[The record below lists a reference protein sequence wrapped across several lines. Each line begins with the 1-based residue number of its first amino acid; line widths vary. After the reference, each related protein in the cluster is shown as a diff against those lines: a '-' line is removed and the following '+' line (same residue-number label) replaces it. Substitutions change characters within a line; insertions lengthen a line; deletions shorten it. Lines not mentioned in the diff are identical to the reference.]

1 MWEEL
6 RYWRYSKVRFRR
18 QAVLRGYIADFYCPK
33 ARLVVEIDGP
43 IHDPW
48 KDRIRDGHLAKVG
61 LRVIRFTNAQVL
73 TNLPQVLVE
82 IREAYRSRCKYLRRK
97 AVKVNF
103 RKLQNT
109 ISTIPQDS
117 SQQQGIKVFV
127 SDDYDE
133 RCAYVQI
140 VDKYSET
147 IKLVVLPL
155 FESPLTPQGKRCPPW
170 LN

>member
-6 RYWRYSKVRFRR
+6 RYWRYAKVRFRR

-48 KDRIRDGHLAKVG
+48 KDRIRDGHLAKAG

-82 IREAYRSRCKYLRRK
+82 IREAYRSRCKYLKRK
-97 AVKVNF
+97 ELKVRLPKVKSM
-103 RKLQNT
+103 
-109 ISTIPQDS
+109 IPTIPQDS
-117 SQQQGIKVFV
+117 SQQQGVKVVV

-133 RCAYVQI
+133 RCGYVQI

-155 FESPLTPQGKRCPPW
+155 FESPLAPKGKRYPPW